1 MPLADKVTCFDNCAK
16 LWPAATTTDARNVT
30 VKGVDKKLVPTV
42 KRPDGTTRITLAGRP
57 LHRYAKDD
65 EPKRRTGG
73 AWTAHGSRR
82 HPPAP
87 GRRAARGRAATAT
100 DPADPRVAARSG

>member
-16 LWPAATTTDARNVT
+16 LWPAATTTDAKNVT

-65 EPKRRTGG
+65 EPKE
-73 AWTAHGSRR
+73 AY
-82 HPPAP
+82 
-87 GRRAARGRAATAT
+87 GRGVDGTWFAATPT
-100 DPADPRVAARSG
+100 GARAQGSAGSSSNGY

>member
-65 EPKRRTGG
+65 EPKE
-73 AWTAHGSRR
+73 AY
-82 HPPAP
+82 
-87 GRRAARGRAATAT
+87 GRGVDGTWFAATPTGAR
-100 DPADPRVAARSG
+100 AQGSARSSSNGY

>member
-42 KRPDGTTRITLAGRP
+42 KRPDGTTRITLAGWP

-65 EPKRRTGG
+65 EPKE
-73 AWTAHGSRR
+73 AY
-82 HPPAP
+82 
-87 GRRAARGRAATAT
+87 GRGVDGTWFAATPTGAG
-100 DPADPRVAARSG
+100 AQGSARSSSNGY